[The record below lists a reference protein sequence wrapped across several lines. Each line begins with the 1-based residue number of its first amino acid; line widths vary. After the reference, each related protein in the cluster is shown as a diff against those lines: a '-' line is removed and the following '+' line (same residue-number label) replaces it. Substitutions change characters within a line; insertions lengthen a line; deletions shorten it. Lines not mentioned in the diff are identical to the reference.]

1 MDRYVFIPF
10 LAFILSAHQLAAQV
24 QDSLPPA
31 KDSLSISADSAQK
44 TKAIKKKI
52 YSEPRKATIM
62 SALLPGLGQVYNKKI
77 WKVPIIYAGLGGFG
91 YMFIANNNEYRYY
104 RKNLIA
110 VYDEDP
116 ATVNTSGY
124 SGDQL
129 RLLKIQYRRYRD
141 IGIIGMSLVY
151 IFNIIDANV
160 DGHLKTF
167 DVSDDLS
174 LHVDPWQT
182 RYRDAVGLR
191 TATGVSLKLTF
202 N

>member
-1 MDRYVFIPF
+1 LNRLIFIPF
-10 LAFILSAHQLAAQV
+10 LVIFLRGHHLPAQV
-24 QDSLPPA
+24 QDTVPLT
-31 KDSLSISADSAQK
+31 KDSLSVSADSLQRS
-44 TKAIKKKI
+44 KALKKKI
-52 YSEPRKATIM
+52 YSVPRKATLM
-62 SALLPGLGQVYNKKI
+62 SALLPGLGQVYNKKA

-91 YMFIANNNEYRYY
+91 YMFIANNKEYRYY

-129 RLLKIQYRRYRD
+129 RLLKVQYRRYRD
-141 IGIIGMSLVY
+141 IGIIGMSLIY

-174 LHVDPWQT
+174 LHIDPWHT
-182 RYRDAVGLR
+182 RYRSAFGVH
-191 TATGVSLKLTF
+191 TATGVSLKLNF

>member
-1 MDRYVFIPF
+1 LNRSILITF
-10 LAFILSAHQLAAQV
+10 LVIFLCGHYLPAQV
-24 QDSLPPA
+24 QDTVAVP
-31 KDSLSISADSAQK
+31 KDSLSVSADSLQRS
-44 TKAIKKKI
+44 KALKKKI
-52 YSEPRKATIM
+52 YSVPRRATLM
-62 SALLPGLGQVYNKKI
+62 SALLPGLGQVYNRKA

-91 YMFIANNNEYRYY
+91 YMFIVNNNEYRYY

-116 ATVNTSGY
+116 TTVNTSGY

-129 RLLKIQYRRYRD
+129 RLLKVQYRRYRD
-141 IGIIGMSLVY
+141 IGIIGMSLIY

-174 LHVDPWQT
+174 LHIDAWHT
-182 RYRDAVGLR
+182 RYPDAVGFR
-191 TATGVSLKLTF
+191 TATGFTLKLNF